1 MLQSHDS
8 LLSNNANVNVSVTVK
23 KKLRGPKAKGSSSS
37 SSSSSSNS
45 NNVHNSSE
53 SGDGDAVVASVPLKK
68 VSVLTKLHNRQRY
81 YKNVHMDVAVSKLVA
96 NANASSNGSSSS
108 LVQDLEMVPIIAPDL
123 NLGRGRYVCA
133 SVYSKCRSD
142 LFGVFIVQLASVIV
156 AAHATGSGGHADSRT
171 Q

>member
-8 LLSNNANVNVSVTVK
+8 LLSNNAKVNVSVTVK

-37 SSSSSSNS
+37 SSSSNS
-45 NNVHNSSE
+45 NNIHNSSE
-53 SGDGDAVVASVPLKK
+53 SGDVDAVVASVPLKK